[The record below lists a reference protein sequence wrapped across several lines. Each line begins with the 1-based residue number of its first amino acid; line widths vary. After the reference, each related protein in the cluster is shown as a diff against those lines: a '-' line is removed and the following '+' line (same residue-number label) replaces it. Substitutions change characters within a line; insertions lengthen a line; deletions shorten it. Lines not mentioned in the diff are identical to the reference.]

1 MDLMSYIE
9 VVDTLLSPMI
19 YIVVNIDL
27 VLNDD
32 ELNVFYQ
39 NMLSRQLRL
48 ICLTTGSLN
57 NEKLDKSLI
66 NGYILDNDFCVI

>member
-1 MDLMSYIE
+1 MDLISYIE
-9 VVDTLLSPMI
+9 VVDTLLSPML
-19 YIVVNIDL
+19 YIVVNLDL

-32 ELNVFYQ
+32 ELNVFYK

-48 ICLTTGSLN
+48 VCLTTGSLKK
-57 NEKLDKSLI
+57 EKLDKSLI

>member
-1 MDLMSYIE
+1 M
-9 VVDTLLSPMI
+9 
-19 YIVVNIDL
+19 VNLDL

-32 ELNVFYQ
+32 EINAFYH

-48 ICLTTGSLN
+48 VCLTTGSFVKEN
-57 NEKLDKSLI
+57 LDKSLI

>member
-1 MDLMSYIE
+1 M
-9 VVDTLLSPMI
+9 
-19 YIVVNIDL
+19 VNLDL

-32 ELNVFYQ
+32 ELNAFYQ

-48 ICLTTGSLN
+48 VCLTTGSLN
-57 NEKLDKSLI
+57 KEKLDKSLI